1 MKSAARF
8 FQPLYRY
15 DTPLTLWA
23 GSLLALA
30 LRLYVGWQF
39 FKAGMVKLSDW
50 QSTLKLFQYEYH
62 VPVLP
67 PELAA
72 WLGAGS
78 ELLLPVLLFAGL
90 AARPAALALFCV
102 NLTAVISYPALFA
115 ADCPA
120 GLNDHFYWGI
130 MMLALLAYGPGK
142 LSIDALLNR
151 KTYRT
156 NDSA

>member
-1 MKSAARF
+1 MKSAAR
-8 FQPLYRY
+8 LYRY
-15 DTPLTLWA
+15 DTTLTIWA
-23 GSLLALA
+23 GSALSLA

-39 FKAGMVKLSDW
+39 FKSGMVKLSDW
-50 QSTLKLFQYEYH
+50 NSTLMLFQYEYQ
-62 VPVLP
+62 VPLLP
-67 PELAA
+67 PHLAA

-102 NLTAVISYPALFA
+102 NLTAVISYPALLT

-130 MMLALLAYGPGK
+130 LMLVLLAYGPGK
-142 LSIDALLNR
+142 LSVDALLTR
-151 KTYRT
+151 RAIPH
-156 NDSA
+156 DV